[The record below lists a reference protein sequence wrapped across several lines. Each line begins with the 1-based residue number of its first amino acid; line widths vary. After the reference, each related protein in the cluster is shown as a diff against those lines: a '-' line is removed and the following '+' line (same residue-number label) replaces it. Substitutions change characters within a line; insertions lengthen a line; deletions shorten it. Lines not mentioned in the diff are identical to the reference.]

1 MDSNTLK
8 EIMEMEMDHT
18 VRRVVEQLSYTLVC
32 GTSGDKDALDVVD
45 TMKDIGLVVLPDDI
59 GSRMSECFGRL
70 RELHKKIVD
79 TGCKLR
85 ATELTDR
92 DRLDALGVGKADVG
106 TDLGVFM
113 ETACAAVEK
122 VYVNILSLMETM
134 TEYREALE
142 AIGMS
147 MIVTYFTPA
156 LLVREATGADG
167 NILISGTRDGVEA
180 AANHTIKV
188 LVPMLYGKEDE

>member
-1 MDSNTLK
+1 MGSNVLK
-8 EIMEMEMDHT
+8 EIMEMDND
-18 VRRVVEQLSYTLVC
+18 VRRVVEQLSYALVRC
-32 GTSGDKDALDVVD
+32 VSGDKDAIDAVD
-45 TMKDIGLVVLPDDI
+45 TMKDGGLVVLPDDI
-59 GSRMSECFGRL
+59 DSRMSECFGRL
-70 RELHKKIVD
+70 RELHTKIVG

-92 DRLDALGVGKADVG
+92 DRLDALGIGKTDGG
-106 TDLGVFM
+106 TDLGEFM
-113 ETACAAVEK
+113 ENVCTAVGK
-122 VYVNILSLMETM
+122 VYENILSLMETVY
-134 TEYREALE
+134 EYRAALD

-180 AANHTIKV
+180 AAEHTIKV
-188 LVPMLYGKEDE
+188 LVPMLYGKED

>member
-8 EIMEMEMDHT
+8 EIMEMDHD

-32 GTSGDKDALDVVD
+32 GASGDNDALHVVD
-45 TMKDIGLVVLPDDI
+45 TMKDIGLVVLPGDVD
-59 GSRMSECFGRL
+59 SRMSECFGRL

-92 DRLDALGVGKADVG
+92 DRLDALGVGKADGG

-113 ETACAAVEK
+113 ENVCAAVEK
-122 VYVNILSLMETM
+122 VYANILSLMETM

-156 LLVREATGADG
+156 LLIREATGADG

-180 AANHTIKV
+180 AAEHTIKV

>member
-1 MDSNTLK
+1 MGSNVLK
-8 EIMEMEMDHT
+8 EIMEMNHT
-18 VRRVVEQLSYTLVC
+18 VRRTVEQLSYALVC
-32 GTSGDKDALDVVD
+32 GVSGDKDAIDVVD
-45 TMKDIGLVVLPDDI
+45 TMKDEGMVVLPDDI
-59 GSRMSECFGRL
+59 DSRMSERFGRL
-70 RELHKKIVD
+70 RELHTKIVG

-92 DRLDALGVGKADVG
+92 DRLDTLGVGKADGG

-113 ETACAAVEK
+113 ENACTAVEK
-122 VYVNILSLMETM
+122 VYENILSLMETM
-134 TEYREALE
+134 YEYRTALD

-180 AANHTIKV
+180 AAEHTIRV
-188 LVPMLYGKEDE
+188 LVPMLYDKEDE

>member
-1 MDSNTLK
+1 MGSNVLK
-8 EIMEMEMDHT
+8 EIMEMDND
-18 VRRVVEQLSYTLVC
+18 VRRVVEQLSYALVRC
-32 GTSGDKDALDVVD
+32 VSGDKDAIDTVD
-45 TMKDIGLVVLPDDI
+45 TMKDGGLVVLPDDI
-59 GSRMSECFGRL
+59 DSRMSECFGRL
-70 RELHKKIVD
+70 RELHTKIVG

-92 DRLDALGVGKADVG
+92 DRLDALGIGKADGG
-106 TDLGVFM
+106 TDLGAFM
-113 ETACAAVEK
+113 ENVCTTVGK
-122 VYVNILSLMETM
+122 VYEAILSLMETM
-134 TEYREALE
+134 YEYRTALD

-180 AANHTIKV
+180 AAEHTIKV
-188 LVPMLYGKEDE
+188 LVPMLYGKED

>member
-8 EIMEMEMDHT
+8 EIMEMDNT
-18 VRRVVEQLSYTLVC
+18 VRRIVEQLSCVLVC
-32 GTSGDKDALDVVD
+32 DTSGNKDATDLIDI
-45 TMKDIGLVVLPDDI
+45 MKDSGLIVLPYDI
-59 GSRMSECFGRL
+59 DSRMSECFGRL
-70 RELHKKIVD
+70 RELHTKIVA

-92 DRLDALGVGKADVG
+92 DRLDALGVGKADGG

-113 ETACAAVEK
+113 ENVCAVVEK
-122 VYVNILSLMETM
+122 VYENILSLMETM
-134 TEYREALE
+134 YEYRPALD

-147 MIVTYFTPA
+147 MLVTYFTPA

-180 AANHTIKV
+180 AAEHTIKV

>member
-1 MDSNTLK
+1 MGSNVLK
-8 EIMEMEMDHT
+8 EIMEMDND
-18 VRRVVEQLSYTLVC
+18 VRRVVEQLSYALVRC
-32 GTSGDKDALDVVD
+32 VSGDKDAIDAVD
-45 TMKDIGLVVLPDDI
+45 TMKDGGLVVLPDDI
-59 GSRMSECFGRL
+59 DSRMSECFGRL
-70 RELHKKIVD
+70 RELHTKIVG

-92 DRLDALGVGKADVG
+92 DRLDALGIGKADGG
-106 TDLGVFM
+106 TDLGAFM
-113 ETACAAVEK
+113 ENVCTTVGK
-122 VYVNILSLMETM
+122 VYEAILSLMETM
-134 TEYREALE
+134 YEYRTALD

-180 AANHTIKV
+180 AAEHTIKV
-188 LVPMLYGKEDE
+188 LVPMLYGKED

>member
-1 MDSNTLK
+1 MGSNVLK
-8 EIMEMEMDHT
+8 EIMEMDND
-18 VRRVVEQLSYTLVC
+18 VRRVVEQLSYALVRC
-32 GTSGDKDALDVVD
+32 VSGDKDAIDAVD
-45 TMKDIGLVVLPDDI
+45 TMKDGGLVVLPNDI
-59 GSRMSECFGRL
+59 DSRMSECFGRL
-70 RELHKKIVD
+70 RELHTKIVG

-92 DRLDALGVGKADVG
+92 DRLDALGIGKTDGG
-106 TDLGVFM
+106 TDLGAFM
-113 ETACAAVEK
+113 ENVCTAVGK
-122 VYVNILSLMETM
+122 VYENILSLMETVY
-134 TEYREALE
+134 EYRAALD

-180 AANHTIKV
+180 AAEHTIKV
-188 LVPMLYGKEDE
+188 LVPMLYGKED

>member
-1 MDSNTLK
+1 MGSNVLK
-8 EIMEMEMDHT
+8 EIMEMDND
-18 VRRVVEQLSYTLVC
+18 VRRVVEQLSYALVRC
-32 GTSGDKDALDVVD
+32 VSGDKDAIDAVD
-45 TMKDIGLVVLPDDI
+45 TMKDGGLVVLPDDI
-59 GSRMSECFGRL
+59 DSRMSECFGRL
-70 RELHKKIVD
+70 RELHTKIVG

-92 DRLDALGVGKADVG
+92 DRLDALSIGKADGG
-106 TDLGVFM
+106 TDLGAFM
-113 ETACAAVEK
+113 ENVCTAVGK
-122 VYVNILSLMETM
+122 VYENILSLMETVC
-134 TEYREALE
+134 EYRAALD

-180 AANHTIKV
+180 AAEHTIKV
-188 LVPMLYGKEDE
+188 LVPMLYGKED

>member
-1 MDSNTLK
+1 MGSNVLK
-8 EIMEMEMDHT
+8 EIMEMDND
-18 VRRVVEQLSYTLVC
+18 VRRVVEQLSYALVRC
-32 GTSGDKDALDVVD
+32 VSGDKDAIDAVD
-45 TMKDIGLVVLPDDI
+45 TMKDGGLVVLPDDI
-59 GSRMSECFGRL
+59 DSRMSECFGRL
-70 RELHKKIVD
+70 RELHTKIVG

-92 DRLDALGVGKADVG
+92 DRLDALGIGKTDGG
-106 TDLGVFM
+106 TDLGGFM
-113 ETACAAVEK
+113 ENVCTAVGK
-122 VYVNILSLMETM
+122 VYENILSLMETVY
-134 TEYREALE
+134 EYRAALD

-180 AANHTIKV
+180 AAEHTIKV
-188 LVPMLYGKEDE
+188 LVPMLYGKED

>member
-1 MDSNTLK
+1 MGSNVLK
-8 EIMEMEMDHT
+8 EIMEMDND
-18 VRRVVEQLSYTLVC
+18 VRRVVEQLSYALVRC
-32 GTSGDKDALDVVD
+32 VSGDKDAIDAVD
-45 TMKDIGLVVLPDDI
+45 TMKDGGLVVLPDDI
-59 GSRMSECFGRL
+59 DSRMSECFGRL
-70 RELHKKIVD
+70 RELHTKIVG

-92 DRLDALGVGKADVG
+92 DRLDALGIGKADGG
-106 TDLGVFM
+106 TDLGAFM
-113 ETACAAVEK
+113 ENVCTAVGK
-122 VYVNILSLMETM
+122 VYENILSLMETVC
-134 TEYREALE
+134 EYRAALD

-180 AANHTIKV
+180 AAEHTIKV
-188 LVPMLYGKEDE
+188 LVPMLYGKED

>member
-1 MDSNTLK
+1 MGSNVLK
-8 EIMEMEMDHT
+8 EIMEMDND
-18 VRRVVEQLSYTLVC
+18 VRRVVEQLSYALVRC
-32 GTSGDKDALDVVD
+32 VSGDKDAIDAVD
-45 TMKDIGLVVLPDDI
+45 TMKDGGLVVLPNDI
-59 GSRMSECFGRL
+59 DSIMSECFGRL
-70 RELHKKIVD
+70 RELHTKIVG

-92 DRLDALGVGKADVG
+92 DRLDALGIGKTDGG
-106 TDLGVFM
+106 TDLGAFM
-113 ETACAAVEK
+113 ENVCTAVGK
-122 VYVNILSLMETM
+122 VYENILSLMETVY
-134 TEYREALE
+134 EYRAALD

-180 AANHTIKV
+180 AAEHTIKV
-188 LVPMLYGKEDE
+188 LVPMLYGKED

>member
-8 EIMEMEMDHT
+8 EIMEMDHA

-32 GTSGDKDALDVVD
+32 GASGDKDALYVVD
-45 TMKDIGLVVLPDDI
+45 TMNDMGLAVLPDDI
-59 GSRMSECFGRL
+59 DSMMSECFGRL
-70 RELHKKIVD
+70 RELHTKIVD

-92 DRLDALGVGKADVG
+92 DRLDALGVGKADGG

-113 ETACAAVEK
+113 ENACAAVEK

-134 TEYREALE
+134 TEYRAVLE

-147 MIVTYFTPA
+147 MIITYFTPA

-167 NILISGTRDGVEA
+167 NVLISGTRDGVEA

-188 LVPMLYGKEDE
+188 LVTMLYGKEDE

>member
-8 EIMEMEMDHT
+8 EIMEMDHA

-32 GTSGDKDALDVVD
+32 GASGDKDALDAVD

-59 GSRMSECFGRL
+59 DSRMSECFGRL
-70 RELHKKIVD
+70 RELHTKIVD

-92 DRLDALGVGKADVG
+92 DRLDALGVCKVDGG

-113 ETACAAVEK
+113 DNVCAAVEK

-134 TEYREALE
+134 YEYRSALD

-180 AANHTIKV
+180 AAEHTIKV

>member
-8 EIMEMEMDHT
+8 EIMEMDHD
-18 VRRVVEQLSYTLVC
+18 VRRVVEQLSYALVNYTL
-32 GTSGDKDALDVVD
+32 GDKDALDVVD
-45 TMKDIGLVVLPDDI
+45 TMKDRGLVVLPDDI
-59 GSRMSECFGRL
+59 DSRMSECFGRR

-92 DRLDALGVGKADVG
+92 DRLDALGVGKADGG

-113 ETACAAVEK
+113 DNACTAVEK
-122 VYVNILSLMETM
+122 VYENILSRMETM
-134 TEYREALE
+134 DEYRSALE

-147 MIVTYFTPA
+147 MLVTYFTPA
-156 LLVREATGADG
+156 LLIREATGADG
-167 NILISGTRDGVEA
+167 NVLISGTRDGVEA
-180 AANHTIKV
+180 AAEHTIKV